1 MVRSAGTEPSARI
14 KMTLKAILWADIIFV
29 MERKHKERIL
39 QKFGPE
45 IEDRPIIILD
55 IPDEYQFMDPDL
67 IVEIKSKV
75 KLYLEE

>member
-1 MVRSAGTEPSARI
+1 
-14 KMTLKAILWADIIFV
+14 

-39 QKFGPE
+39 QKFGSE

-67 IVEIKSKV
+67 IVEIESKV

>member
-14 KMTLKAILWADIIFV
+14 KLTLKTILWADIIFV
-29 MERKHKERIL
+29 MEKKHKERIL
-39 QKFGPE
+39 QKYGHE
-45 IEDRPIIILD
+45 IEDRPIVVLD

-75 KLYLEE
+75 EQYLGD